1 MKTRRAKNNWM
12 ATWQGNGDD
21 ASPIFYPAKQNQ
33 EKLLMRKREFGEL
46 SNRNYLIR
54 IVGALQSIL
63 YNILVVLR

>member
-1 MKTRRAKNNWM
+1 VSRENRTGEETAKVTAVTPLSSFGQLSRTKKN
-12 ATWQGNGDD
+12 
-21 ASPIFYPAKQNQ
+21 
-33 EKLLMRKREFGEL
+33 LLIRKREFGEL